1 MVPKESPSSSS
12 IRGVDHAQTDYVS
25 KKEAFSYVRPLFGN
39 GYNEKNSFTKRE
51 KYFQDESGFVE
62 NGYMGQRDSYLLE
75 QSLSQATL
83 ANYVRY
89 KFILYDQTSFI
100 HQNNVD
106 WERVRRVVSFEDPS
120 ALIWDQSGMA
130 LPKRNEPAVPII
142 LKEPS
147 SDFKVVGFDVNSI
160 TLSIHLD
167 RRKFL
172 VFNDSFHS
180 GWHALIDHHPVRLYQ
195 ANIGRTIRDKIR
207 IFSEVVMYRNR
218 WHIKHGVQ
226 LVNQA
231 RRLPKAV
238 KRIDQN
244 DKADGGAHDGKL
256 VGPTGQAVFYAGRF
270 SFQTEPMTPSP
281 RAME

>member
-1 MVPKESPSSSS
+1 
-12 IRGVDHAQTDYVS
+12 
-25 KKEAFSYVRPLFGN
+25 
-39 GYNEKNSFTKRE
+39 
-51 KYFQDESGFVE
+51 
-62 NGYMGQRDSYLLE
+62 MGQRDSYLLE

-195 ANIGRTIRDKIR
+195 ANIAFKGVWIEEGSHLVKFYFGSWIYYLKGWGVSLLFIFWFFLVITVHLPCFERT
-207 IFSEVVMYRNR
+207 S
-218 WHIKHGVQ
+218 
-226 LVNQA
+226 
-231 RRLPKAV
+231 
-238 KRIDQN
+238 
-244 DKADGGAHDGKL
+244 
-256 VGPTGQAVFYAGRF
+256 
-270 SFQTEPMTPSP
+270 
-281 RAME
+281 